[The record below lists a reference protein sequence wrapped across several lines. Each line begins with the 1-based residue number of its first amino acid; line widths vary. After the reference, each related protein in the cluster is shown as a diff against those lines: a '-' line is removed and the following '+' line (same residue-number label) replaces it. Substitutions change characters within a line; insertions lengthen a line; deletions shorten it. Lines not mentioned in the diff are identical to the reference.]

1 MPTTSPALYLSLLA
15 ATLLAAALGLI
26 IVFQAYRG
34 YRRNDSRRMLYLA
47 AGLSLVTV
55 APFLLSIV
63 VTVVAPA
70 LGSTEF
76 LLSYVLPIASRGLE
90 ITGLLL
96 ILYSLYR
103 S

>member
-1 MPTTSPALYLSLLA
+1 MPTTSSVLYLALLA
-15 ATLLAAALGLI
+15 ATLLAATLGLI

-47 AGLSLVTV
+47 AGLALITV
-55 APFLLSIV
+55 APFFLSIV
-63 VTVVAPA
+63 FTVVAPA
-70 LGSTEF
+70 LDSGDL
-76 LLSYVLPIASRGLE
+76 LLSFVLPLASRVLE
-90 ITGLLL
+90 ISGLLL